1 MSVMSIDI
9 ETYSSVPIDFG
20 VYAYSESPDFE
31 VLLVSFA
38 FDDGEV
44 QTFEPRPKDD
54 PLWLIKEPDDIERW
68 FLVNLTDPRVTK
80 TAFNANFERTCLA
93 RWYRTPMPPEEWQ
106 CTQHLAAQLGLPS
119 SLDAVGKALRLP
131 EDKQK
136 LKIGKAL
143 IAYFCVPCRPTKKNG
158 GRTRNL
164 KSHDPD
170 KWALFIEY
178 NKQDVVTEREV
189 RDKLV
194 LHEPGPS
201 ERALWALDQRI
212 NDRGIRIDRAMAE
225 YITAYDAERT
235 EELKAEARHIT
246 GLDNPGSIA
255 QLRGWLAGE
264 GIDIPDSLDKATVGA
279 LLTQDIPPEVRRV
292 LEIRQATGKTSNKKY
307 SAMLDSACSDDRV
320 RGMLKFYGANR
331 TGRWAG
337 RIVQLQNLPQNHL
350 PDEDLDLARDLVVHD
365 DFEMLELFYGEPA
378 PVLSELIRTAF
389 IPSDG
394 CRFVVSDFN
403 AIEARVIAWLAQE
416 RWRLD
421 TFENG
426 GDIYCASAS
435 QMFGVP
441 VVKNG
446 ENGHL
451 RQKGKIAELALGY
464 GGGVKAMEAMDT
476 AHSIPKE
483 ELPDIVRSWRQKSP
497 RITGLWR
504 KFEEAAVR
512 AITDRRTADTPV
524 RVLIANG
531 PAGAVTVE
539 FYTQRIAG
547 TRSLFIRLPSG
558 RDICYWGAEADPDG
572 EEALTYW
579 GTSQTTK
586 AWTRLGTYGGKLTE
600 NIVQATA
607 RDCLAEKMKLAA
619 ELGWKIVAHVHDEMI
634 IDAPSEG
641 PTALRAGDVTALMSE
656 PIPWA
661 PGLPLK
667 AGTYECNY
675 YKKD

>member
-9 ETYSSVPIDFG
+9 ETYSSVPIDAG
-20 VYAYSESPDFE
+20 VYAYAESPDFE
-31 VLLVSFA
+31 ILLVSFA
-38 FDDGEV
+38 FDGGEV
-44 QTFEPRPKDD
+44 QTFEPRPQGEPLTEDD
-54 PLWLIKEPDDIERW
+54 ETERW
-68 FLVNLTDPRVTK
+68 FLSNLEDPRVIK

-93 RWYRTPMPPEEWQ
+93 RWYREPMPPERWQ

-119 SLDAVGKALRLP
+119 SLEAVGKALGLT
-131 EDKQK
+131 EDKAK
-136 LKIGKAL
+136 LKTGKAL
-143 IAYFCVPCRPTKKNG
+143 ISYFCVPCRPTKKNG

-170 KWALFIEY
+170 KWALFIDY
-178 NKQDVVTEREV
+178 NKQDVVAEREI
-189 RDKLV
+189 RDALI
-194 LHEPGPS
+194 LHEPGAS
-201 ERALWALDQRI
+201 ERQLWALDQRI
-212 NDRGIRIDRAMAE
+212 NDRGIRIDREMAE
-225 YITAYDAERT
+225 HVTAYDAERA
-235 EELKAEARHIT
+235 EELLAEAQRLT
-246 GLDNPGSIA
+246 GLDNPNSITQQRA
-255 QLRGWLAGE
+255 WLAVQ
-264 GIDIPDSLDKATVGA
+264 GIDLPDSLDKTAVGG
-279 LLTQDIPPEVRRV
+279 LLKQDIPPEVRRV

-307 SAMLDSACSDDRV
+307 AAMLASACADDRV

-337 RIVQLQNLPQNHL
+337 RVVQLQNLPQNHL
-350 PDEDLDLARDLVVHD
+350 PDDDLDLARKLVKTN
-365 DFEMLELFYGEPA
+365 DFEGLEMLYGEPA

-464 GGGVKAMEAMDT
+464 GGGVKAMQAMDS
-476 AHSIPKE
+476 AHSIPEE

-497 RITGLWR
+497 RITALWR
-504 KFEEAAVR
+504 KFEEAAIR
-512 AITDRRTADTPV
+512 AITDRRTFDSPV
-524 RVLIANG
+524 RVLITNG

-539 FYTQRIAG
+539 FYTQWIAG

-607 RDCLAEKMKLAA
+607 RDCLAEKMLTAA
-619 ELGWKIVAHVHDEMI
+619 RLGWKIVAHVHDEMI

-641 PTALRAGDVTALMSE
+641 PTALRAGDVTALMRE

>member
-1 MSVMSIDI
+1 
-9 ETYSSVPIDFG
+9 
-20 VYAYSESPDFE
+20 
-31 VLLVSFA
+31 
-38 FDDGEV
+38 
-44 QTFEPRPKDD
+44 
-54 PLWLIKEPDDIERW
+54 
-68 FLVNLTDPRVTK
+68 
-80 TAFNANFERTCLA
+80 
-93 RWYRTPMPPEEWQ
+93 MPPEQWQ

-119 SLDAVGKALRLP
+119 SLEAVGKALGLT
-131 EDKQK
+131 EDKAK
-136 LKIGKAL
+136 LKTGKAL
-143 IAYFCVPCRPTKKNG
+143 IAYFCVPCRPTIKNG

-178 NKQDVVTEREV
+178 NKQDVVAEREI
-189 RDKLV
+189 RDALV
-194 LHEPGPS
+194 LHEPGPA
-201 ERALWALDQRI
+201 ERELWALDQAI
-212 NDRGIRIDRAMAE
+212 NDRGIRIDREMAE
-225 YITAYDAERT
+225 NVTAYDAERA
-235 EELKAEARHIT
+235 EELRAEARRIT

-264 GIDIPDSLDKATVGA
+264 GIYLPASLDKATVGA
-279 LLTQDIPPEVRRV
+279 LLSQDLPPEVRRV
-292 LEIRQATGKTSNKKY
+292 LEIRQALGKTSNKKY
-307 SAMLDSACSDDRV
+307 AAMLDSACADDRV

-350 PDEDLDLARDLVVHD
+350 EDDDLDLARKLVKDNDL
-365 DFEMLELFYGEPA
+365 EGLALLYGEPA

-464 GGGVKAMEAMDT
+464 GGGVKAMQAMDS
-476 AHSIPKE
+476 AHSIPEE

-497 RITGLWR
+497 RITALWR
-504 KFEEAAVR
+504 KFEEAAIR
-512 AITDRRTADTPV
+512 AITDRRTFDSPV
-524 RVLIANG
+524 RVLITNG

-539 FYTQRIAG
+539 FYTQWIAG

-607 RDCLAEKMKLAA
+607 RDCLAEKMLAA
-619 ELGWKIVAHVHDEMI
+619 AQLGWKIVAHVHDEMI

-641 PTALRAGDVTALMSE
+641 PTALRAGDVTTLMSE

>member
-9 ETYSSVPIDFG
+9 ETYSSVPIDAG
-20 VYAYSESPDFE
+20 VYAYAESPDFE
-31 VLLVSFA
+31 ILLVSFA

-44 QTFEPRPKDD
+44 QTFEPRQQDD
-54 PLWLIKEPDDIERW
+54 PLRLINEPDGIERR
-68 FLVNLTDPRVTK
+68 FFSNLKDPRVIK

-93 RWYRTPMPPEEWQ
+93 RWYREPMPPEQWQ

-119 SLDAVGKALRLP
+119 SLEAVGKALGLTA
-131 EDKQK
+131 DKAK
-136 LKIGKAL
+136 LKTGKAL
-143 IAYFCVPCRPTKKNG
+143 IAYFCVPCRPTIKNG

-170 KWALFIEY
+170 KWQLFIEY
-178 NKQDVVTEREV
+178 NKQDVVAEREI
-189 RDKLV
+189 RDALV
-194 LHEPGPS
+194 LHEPGPA
-201 ERALWALDQRI
+201 ERELWALDQHI
-212 NDRGIRIDRAMAE
+212 NDRGIRIDREMAE
-225 YITAYDAERT
+225 NVTAYDAERAK
-235 EELKAEARHIT
+235 ELRAEARRIT
-246 GLDNPGSIA
+246 GLENPGSLI

-264 GIDIPDSLDKATVGA
+264 GIDLPGSLDKAAVGA
-279 LLTQDIPPEVRRV
+279 LLKQDIPPEVRRV
-292 LEIRQATGKTSNKKY
+292 LEIRQALGKTSNKKY
-307 SAMLDSACSDDRV
+307 TAMLDSACSDDRV

-350 PDEDLDLARDLVVHD
+350 EDDDLDLARKFVKAN
-365 DFEMLELFYGEPA
+365 DFEGLELFYGEPA

-464 GGGVKAMEAMDT
+464 GGGVKAMQAMDS
-476 AHSIPKE
+476 AHSIPEE

-497 RITGLWR
+497 RITALWR
-504 KFEEAAVR
+504 KFEEAAIR
-512 AITDRRTADTPV
+512 AITDRRTFDSPV
-524 RVLIANG
+524 RVLITNG

-539 FYTQRIAG
+539 FYTQWIAG

-607 RDCLAEKMKLAA
+607 RDCLAVKMLTAA
-619 ELGWKIVAHVHDEMI
+619 QLGWKIVAHVHDEMI

-641 PTALRAGDVTALMSE
+641 PTALRAGDVTTLMSE

>member
-9 ETYSSVPIDFG
+9 ETYSSVPIDAG
-20 VYAYSESPDFE
+20 VYAYADSPDFE
-31 VLLVSFA
+31 ILLVSFA

-44 QTFEPRPKDD
+44 QTFEPAAQDKVLTEDD
-54 PLWLIKEPDDIERW
+54 DTERW
-68 FLVNLTDPRVTK
+68 FLNNLEDPRVIK
-80 TAFNANFERTCLA
+80 TAFNANFERTCLS
-93 RWYRTPMPPEEWQ
+93 RWYREPMPPEQWQ
-106 CTQHLAAQLGLPS
+106 CTQHLAAQLGLPA
-119 SLDAVGKALRLP
+119 SLDAVGKALGLT
-131 EDKQK
+131 EDKAK
-136 LKIGKAL
+136 LKTGKAL

-170 KWALFIEY
+170 KWALFIDY
-178 NKQDVVTEREV
+178 NRQDVVAEREI
-189 RDKLV
+189 RDKLI
-194 LHEPGPS
+194 LHEPGAS
-201 ERALWALDQRI
+201 ERELWALDQRI
-212 NDRGIRIDRAMAE
+212 NDRGIRIDREMAE
-225 YITAYDAERT
+225 HVTAYDAERA
-235 EELKAEARHIT
+235 EELRAEAQRIT
-246 GLDNPGSIA
+246 GLDNPGSLI
-255 QLRGWLAGE
+255 QLRGWLVGE
-264 GIDIPDSLDKATVGA
+264 GIDPPDSLDKTAVGA
-279 LLTQDIPPEVRRV
+279 LLKQDIPPEVRRV
-292 LEIRQATGKTSNKKY
+292 LEIRQALGKTSNKKY
-307 SAMLDSACSDDRV
+307 TAMLDSACSDNRV

-337 RIVQLQNLPQNHL
+337 RVVQLQNLPQNHL
-350 PDEDLDLARDLVVHD
+350 PDDDLDLARKLVKTN
-365 DFEMLELFYGEPA
+365 DFEGLELLYGEPA

-421 TFENG
+421 TFEHG

-464 GGGVKAMEAMDT
+464 GGGVKAIQAMDS
-476 AHSIPKE
+476 AHSIPEE
-483 ELPDIVRSWRQKSP
+483 ELPGIVSSWRQKSP

-512 AITDRRTADTPV
+512 AVTDRRTAESPV
-524 RVLIANG
+524 RVLITYT
-531 PAGAVTVE
+531 PTRAVTVE

-579 GTSQTTK
+579 GTSQTAK

-607 RDCLAEKMKLAA
+607 RDCLAAKMILAA
-619 ELGWKIVAHVHDEMI
+619 QLGWKIVAHVHDEMI
-634 IDAPSEG
+634 IDAPSDD
-641 PTALRAGDVTALMSE
+641 PRAGDVTALMRE

>member
-9 ETYSSVPIDFG
+9 ETYSSVPIDAG
-20 VYAYSESPDFE
+20 VYAYADSPDFE
-31 VLLVSFA
+31 ILLVSFA
-38 FDDGEV
+38 FDGGEV
-44 QTFEPRPKDD
+44 QTFEPGHRDTVYSD
-54 PLWLIKEPDDIERW
+54 RDETERW
-68 FLVNLTDPRVTK
+68 FLSNLEDPRIIK

-93 RWYRTPMPPEEWQ
+93 RWYREPMPPEQWQ

-119 SLDAVGKALRLP
+119 SLEAVGKAIGLA

-143 IAYFCVPCRPTKKNG
+143 ISYFCVPCRPTKKNG

-178 NKQDVVTEREV
+178 NKQDVVAEREI
-189 RDKLV
+189 RDALL
-194 LHEPGPS
+194 LHEPGAS
-201 ERALWALDQRI
+201 ERAVWALDQEI
-212 NDRGIRIDRAMAE
+212 NDRGIRIDREMAE
-225 YITAYDAERT
+225 HVVAYDAARAK
-235 EELKAEARHIT
+235 ELRAEAEHIT
-246 GLDNPGSIA
+246 GLDNPNSLT
-255 QLRGWLAGE
+255 QQRGWLASQ
-264 GIDIPDSLDKATVGA
+264 GIDLPDSLDKAAIGA
-279 LLTQDIPPEVRRV
+279 LLKQDIPPEVRRV
-292 LEIRQATGKTSNKKY
+292 LEIRQALGKTSNKKY
-307 SAMLDSACSDDRV
+307 TAMLDSACSDDRV

-350 PDEDLDLARDLVVHD
+350 PDDDIDLARKLVKGN
-365 DFEMLELFYGEPA
+365 DFEGLDLLFGEPA

-416 RWRLD
+416 QWRLD
-421 TFENG
+421 TFESG

-464 GGGVKAMEAMDT
+464 GGGVKAMQAMDS
-476 AHSIPKE
+476 AHSIPEE

-497 RITGLWR
+497 RITALWR
-504 KFEEAAVR
+504 KFEDAAVR
-512 AITDRRTADTPV
+512 AITDRRTFDSPV
-524 RVLIANG
+524 RVLITNG
-531 PAGAVTVE
+531 PTGPVTVE

-547 TRSLFIRLPSG
+547 TRSLFVRLPSG

-572 EEALTYW
+572 EETLTYW

-607 RDCLAEKMKLAA
+607 RDCLAEKMLIAA
-619 ELGWKIVAHVHDEMI
+619 EHGWNIVAHVHDEMI
-634 IDAPSEG
+634 IDAPDTE
-641 PTALRAGDVTALMSE
+641 PEAAGIITRIMSR